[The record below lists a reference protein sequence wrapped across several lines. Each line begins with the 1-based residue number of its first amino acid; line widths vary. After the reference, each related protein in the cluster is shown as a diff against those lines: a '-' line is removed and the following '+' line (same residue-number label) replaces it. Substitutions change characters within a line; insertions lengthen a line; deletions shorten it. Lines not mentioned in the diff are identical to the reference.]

1 MKESGDEEGVVE
13 EGSSQRLGKE
23 PGWRMRQRRTHW
35 PLLYSDLCPLLG
47 GRDRA
52 AGECLL
58 GQPLP
63 REAQQQPSSMPRPAR
78 HLPSQ
83 PAPGPGRAPGT
94 VWLFG
99 AAAGL
104 SLPRGHNLPLAS
116 SLDLDYSEISGNHG
130 PFWPCRDRA
139 YPTCKG
145 CNGCRQFSSLFLN
158 LFVEEKQK
166 KKKILIYTNPSCGS
180 VVSGTSWSPRAQSST
195 PRDAHTPRLLP
206 AQRGV

>member
-1 MKESGDEEGVVE
+1 
-13 EGSSQRLGKE
+13 
-23 PGWRMRQRRTHW
+23 MRQRRTHW

-83 PAPGPGRAPGT
+83 PAPGSGRAPGT
-94 VWLFG
+94 VGLFG

-104 SLPRGHNLPLAS
+104 SLPRGHDLPLAS

-139 YPTCKG
+139 YPTRKG

-166 KKKILIYTNPSCGS
+166 KKILIYTNPSCRS

-206 AQRGV
+206 ALRGV

>member
-1 MKESGDEEGVVE
+1 M
-13 EGSSQRLGKE
+13 SSPLSHPPPRLLPKA
-23 PGWRMRQRRTHW
+23 
-35 PLLYSDLCPLLG
+35 LC
-47 GRDRA
+47 
-52 AGECLL
+52 E
-58 GQPLP
+58 
-63 REAQQQPSSMPRPAR
+63 QPSSMPRPAR

-104 SLPRGHNLPLAS
+104 SLPRGHDLPLAS

-139 YPTCKG
+139 YPTHKG

-158 LFVEEKQK
+158 LFVEEKPK
-166 KKKILIYTNPSCGS
+166 KKKSLFTQTLPVGVLS
-180 VVSGTSWSPRAQSST
+180 VRQVGAPELRAPPPGTPT
-195 PRDAHTPRLLP
+195 LP
-206 AQRGV
+206 GFYQH